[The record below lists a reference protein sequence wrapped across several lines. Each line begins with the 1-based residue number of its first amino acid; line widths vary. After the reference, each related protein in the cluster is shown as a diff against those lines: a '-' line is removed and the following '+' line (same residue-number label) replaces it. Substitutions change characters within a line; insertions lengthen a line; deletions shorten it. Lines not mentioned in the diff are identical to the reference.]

1 MVEVWRRPS
10 LTGIEVAWR
19 WSVGVLLFFAS
30 GLATRIQTP
39 NIADHSYLLRDATL
53 LQPLKLLEGLFA
65 AGADILTGTWP
76 LLRWFA
82 PLAAVV
88 WVLGATLG
96 RTLWLRRL
104 DPALKRRMPTFALLT
119 LLKLSKLL
127 ATLGTWAGCWVLAL
141 RIAVRDPL
149 MRGEEPNLVL
159 LAAMMIGM
167 TLLLF
172 VAWSVTIWI
181 VQLAP
186 LIAIAGNV
194 SVRKSIVMAI
204 RAPKKLRSQLIE
216 VNLVMGIAKVA
227 LLVLAMVFS
236 ACPLPFSSVETQGF
250 LTCWW
255 IGVGVWWLLASD
267 YFHVV
272 RNVEVLRLLRA
283 SDSSGAI
290 QTSRGNSAS

>member
-19 WSVGVLLFFAS
+19 WSAGVLLFFAA
-30 GLATRIQTP
+30 GLATRIQAPT
-39 NIADHSYLLRDATL
+39 IADHSYLLRDATL
-53 LQPLKLLEGLFA
+53 QQPLKLLQGLFA

-104 DPALKRRMPTFALLT
+104 DPALKTRMPTIALLT
-119 LLKLSKLL
+119 LLKLSKLA

-141 RIAVRDPL
+141 RVAVRDPQV
-149 MRGEEPNLVL
+149 RGEEPNLVL
-159 LAAMMIGM
+159 LAALMIGM

-172 VAWSVTIWI
+172 VAWSVTSWI

-186 LIAIAGNV
+186 LIAMARNV

-216 VNLVMGIAKVA
+216 VNLVMGIVKVA

-255 IGVGVWWLLASD
+255 IGVGTWWLVASD

-272 RNVEVLRLLRA
+272 RSVEMLRLLRVN
-283 SDSSGAI
+283 DSSGAI
-290 QTSRGNSAS
+290 QTSRGHSAS